1 MDYLPIPEEKLVIN
15 STMGH
20 QRQDYEAFYT
30 LSPVI
35 WLSEIHNHNFYEIY
49 FHLHGGHTLY
59 VNGHIYTLEPGCLM
73 IFPPFQLHGIIQ
85 KEVLRDYERAVLYIT
100 PELLRTLGCGLMDFE
115 RQLLAPS
122 SNGHYQFH
130 MNADVLQHCILL
142 LQTIAKNTDD
152 FSPQTKLQDYANM
165 IKLLLDIC
173 QVIGDGQN
181 AFASQPVNDTVR
193 QVLTYIQENYAE
205 PLSLEM
211 LATHFN
217 VSRSTLSH
225 AFSRCTNSSVSFI
238 VHLLDTAVERF
249 LPNAAQRHLLSSS
262 SSFFSTAFSVSN
274 LLFRA
279 SSSRFSARSFSASV
293 ISASGFRFPRRSSRP
308 SAPFS
313 LYFLTHAY
321 ICW

>member
-85 KEVLRDYERAVLYIT
+85 KEALRDYERAVLYIT

-165 IKLLLDIC
+165 IKLLLDVC

-225 AFSRCTNSSVSFI
+225 AFSRCTNSSVYDYILFCR
-238 VHLLDTAVERF
+238 VTHAKELLATGIQPAE
-249 LPNAAQRHLLSSS
+249 AAYQCGFGDY
-262 SSFFSTAFSVSN
+262 SSFLRTFKKIAGLSPRAFQQLMSHD
-274 LLFRA
+274 RK
-279 SSSRFSARSFSASV
+279 
-293 ISASGFRFPRRSSRP
+293 
-308 SAPFS
+308 
-313 LYFLTHAY
+313 
-321 ICW
+321 